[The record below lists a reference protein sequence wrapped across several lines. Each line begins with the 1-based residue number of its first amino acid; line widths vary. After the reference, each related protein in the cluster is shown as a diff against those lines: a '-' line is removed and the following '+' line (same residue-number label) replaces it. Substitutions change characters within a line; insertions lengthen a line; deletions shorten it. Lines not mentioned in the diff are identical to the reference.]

1 MKYEESFYENR
12 QILKDYVHFLCLN
25 DVKPIVVIP
34 PFSTAYNRHVD
45 KRLREAVTEL
55 VQGPKEGLCFVDFNE
70 ESLFDN
76 PDFTDMDHLN
86 EQGAKKMSRIL
97 AERFGR

>member
-1 MKYEESFYENR
+1 M
-12 QILKDYVHFLCLN
+12 
-25 DVKPIVVIP
+25 KPIVVIP